1 MGLFSR
7 FKKNKDPTASD
18 TTSNHHHREP
28 ANPLEEVAEA
38 KETSSLDGAL
48 GPRIATPSPNF
59 AIRGKKDPLASEEI
73 RAAADPEDDNAREQL
88 IEDERRAEEHGF

>member
-7 FKKNKDPTASD
+7 FKKNRDPAG
-18 TTSNHHHREP
+18 SNARSGHQHREP
-28 ANPLEEVAEA
+28 ANPLEETAEA

-48 GPRIATPSPNF
+48 GPRIAAPSPNF
-59 AIRGKKDPLASEEI
+59 AIRGKKDPLASDEI

-88 IEDERRAEEHGF
+88 IENERRAEEHGF